1 MGEEEASM
9 GSLKAGAALSE
20 QDALCR
26 ERFPSSGLLYLRLR
40 LLRRQLRLPRAP
52 VESRMTQ
59 LEKEVLQASASSKAT
74 ATPSLDA
81 CLAFLQEKGGKAAQA
96 FSPEGL
102 SALERSGRYSAI
114 LHCPYELWQ
123 GEARDAASCD
133 AAAYFDWG
141 SLLASL
147 GSPLPSYMQPP
158 QPADAKL
165 LPSFTRVPDSVQA
178 ALGITKRQQTLSPP
192 RSSPHLQRYT
202 PVLDELGFPLSPLYL
217 WSAAREKANISCS
230 NTNTSSN
237 TNSSSNTNTSSNTN
251 SSGNTN
257 TSSNTNS
264 SSNTNTSSPL
274 ERSCRQDFIIAL
286 RGRGVLGA
294 WGCNIAADAIV
305 MRRHPETKRLQ
316 ASLDVALVRRADGT
330 DAYALPGGFVEEGEL
345 ENLSQCAAREFL
357 EEAAAYSLSTSSPA
371 AGAEDAADGED
382 EAAESAASRSGRLD
396 AAEETNV
403 HRSIEAL
410 KSLFG
415 NFRVFKD
422 GNLEFTSP
430 PAKKPPL
437 CVYAGLVDDERNT
450 ANAWM
455 ETAAFL
461 WVLDEAQ
468 SENIFLQAGSD
479 AAEGSAAFY
488 DLEEDSE
495 LAKRGVKPLEN
506 LFGSHS
512 AMLRHALRFL

>member
-26 ERFPSSGLLYLRLR
+26 ESFDAALKKNARGRADSLSSSFCLLS
-40 LLRRQLRLPRAP
+40 LLN
-52 VESRMTQ
+52 T
-59 LEKEVLQASASSKAT
+59 VL
-74 ATPSLDA
+74 
-81 CLAFLQEKGGKAAQA
+81 
-96 FSPEGL
+96 
-102 SALERSGRYSAI
+102 
-114 LHCPYELWQ
+114 
-123 GEARDAASCD
+123 DAASCD

-141 SLLASL
+141 SLLATRHISRDTHV
-147 GSPLPSYMQPP
+147 SASDTPLQEACADRPSWLASWGVNPACRDEGATCTAFVLAFSQP
-158 QPADAKL
+158 
-165 LPSFTRVPDSVQA
+165 
-178 ALGITKRQQTLSPP
+178 
-192 RSSPHLQRYT
+192 
-202 PVLDELGFPLSPLYL
+202 
-217 WSAAREKANISCS
+217 
-230 NTNTSSN
+230 
-237 TNSSSNTNTSSNTN
+237 
-251 SSGNTN
+251 
-257 TSSNTNS
+257 
-264 SSNTNTSSPL
+264 
-274 ERSCRQDFIIAL
+274 
-286 RGRGVLGA
+286 GVLGA

-316 ASLDVALVRRADGT
+316 VALVRRADGT

-382 EAAESAASRSGRLD
+382 EAAES
-396 AAEETNV
+396 
-403 HRSIEAL
+403 
-410 KSLFG
+410 
-415 NFRVFKD
+415 
-422 GNLEFTSP
+422 FTSP

-512 AMLRHALRFL
+512 HIAAPMKREGPLRSSGFERFGPCLFGASFPSPAFGKK